1 MSAGLLSWLTHPVT
15 LGLVGVS
22 LLLLFAVVET
32 LLRNLSQLGN
42 VRFQGI
48 LDAHPQL
55 LPLAGGGL
63 HLSQLLEALRWVQL
77 MVLGA
82 LWLVV
87 FRLPGID
94 LPVAVAVAVLLPLL
108 AIGISYLVG
117 AVGEDSMAVLL
128 KLVRPPVWPVLHLLV
143 RSPPQPRPTE
153 PEEEDEEAT
162 EREIRAYLEAGQL
175 AGIFERD
182 EGEFLESLVDFFD
195 TVVREVMTPRTDM
208 VSIPDSASFEDVLQA
223 FVDTHKSRIPVYH
236 ETVDRVVGVVHVKNV
251 VKHLVRGKRPPL
263 EDLLRECLVVPESK
277 PLGELL
283 RDFQREHQQ
292 LAIVV
297 DEYGGTSGLVTLE
310 DIVEEIVGEIQDEH
324 DPREPPE
331 VQEVG
336 PGVFRLRGRA
346 PLEVLDDLYD
356 VETEDEDV
364 DTVGGFVFSRHGT
377 VPEPGTEVV
386 DADRKLAF
394 TVEEM
399 DERRIVCVTVRRL
412 ENGNERQT
420 VGQA

>member
-1 MSAGLLSWLTHPVT
+1 MSAGLVSWLVHPVT

-22 LLLLFAVVET
+22 LLLLFAIVET

-48 LDAHPQL
+48 LDAHPRL
-55 LPLAGGGL
+55 LPLAGGGP
-63 HLSQLLEALRWVQL
+63 HLSQLLESLRWVQL
-77 MVLGA
+77 IALGA
-82 LWLVV
+82 FWLVV
-87 FRLPGID
+87 FRLPGVD
-94 LPVAVAVAVLLPLL
+94 LLVAFAIAALVPAVAVAISRL
-108 AIGISYLVG
+108 IGSI
-117 AVGEDSMAVLL
+117 GEDSITLLL
-128 KLVRPPVWPVLHLLV
+128 KLVRPPVWPVLRVLAHAA
-143 RSPPQPRPTE
+143 PQPRPPE

-208 VSIPDSASFEDVLQA
+208 VAMPDTVTFEEVLKA

-236 ETVDRVVGVVHVKNV
+236 DTVDRVVGVVHVKNL
-251 VKHLVRGKRPPL
+251 VKHLLRGKQPPL

-336 PGVFRLRGRA
+336 PGVYRLRGRA
-346 PLEVLDDLYD
+346 PLEVLNDLFD
-356 VETEDEDV
+356 VETESEDV
-364 DTVGGFVFSRHGT
+364 DTVGGLVFSRHGT

-386 DADRKLAF
+386 DPERKLAF

-399 DERRIVCVTVRRL
+399 DERRIVSVTVRRL
-412 ENGNERQT
+412 ENGAQRRAAGE
-420 VGQA
+420 A